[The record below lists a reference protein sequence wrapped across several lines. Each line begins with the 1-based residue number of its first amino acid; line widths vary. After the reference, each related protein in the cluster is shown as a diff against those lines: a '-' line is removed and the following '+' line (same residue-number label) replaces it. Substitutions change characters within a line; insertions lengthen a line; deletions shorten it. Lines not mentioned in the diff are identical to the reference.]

1 METIKTTK
9 NILIPFEGFY
19 NTSASDRVE
28 NIAFWNYLSEKGIQ
42 EDAEHER
49 LDIPDDLTES
59 EQADF
64 WDNYYPEHVD
74 EIRKETATAYID
86 ALAGELGIKLTF
98 ESIDSPRQY
107 NYTTDRLFC
116 DADEAELLHL
126 YNRTDKEILAEVI
139 KERHTSGPGFDSF
152 YDNEITAESWQN
164 PEKYDHNQWQTVI
177 EANIKQNGVELSELY
192 YI

>member
-1 METIKTTK
+1 METIQKTK

-28 NIAFWNYLSEKGIQ
+28 NIAFWNYISEKGIQ
-42 EDAEHER
+42 EDAEHVYM
-49 LDIPDDLTES
+49 DCPDDLTEAEYS
-59 EQADF
+59 DF
-64 WDNYYPEHVD
+64 WNNYFPEHYK
-74 EIRKETATAYID
+74 EIQEETAKAYMD
-86 ALAGELGIKLTF
+86 ALGGELGIKLTF

-126 YNRTDKEILAEVI
+126 YNRTDKKILSEVI
-139 KERHTSGPGFDSF
+139 KERHTSRPGFSSY
-152 YDNEITAESWQN
+152 YDNEITAESWQD

-177 EANIKQNGVELSELY
+177 EANIKQNEVELSDLY